1 VIETAMNI
9 EGPSLRDLQARGIHA
24 LREHIARVFTG
35 QSLPASEAPHNA
47 ADLIECGEYTAADH
61 KLGRDVAA

>member
-1 VIETAMNI
+1 MNI

-24 LREHIARVFTG
+24 LREHIARAFTE
-35 QSLPASEAPHNA
+35 QPLPVVETPHNA
-47 ADLIECGEYTAADH
+47 ADLIECGDKLAADP